1 MNIYFVI
8 SKLKNFS
15 VYAIVSFLSMGLS
28 FIFMPLIT
36 TYLSPSDYGLI
47 RLFNTYT
54 SFLIPIIGL
63 GAFSFLRVAV
73 HKLKKNELQAL
84 FSSQLYWT
92 ILTFPVLFIVF
103 YFSLSL
109 LKKDAFSL
117 TNVFQIGLL
126 SLISAINSSYII
138 FLIQRKQVK
147 QYAATMTVKI
157 VVETFFTV
165 SLIAIYKI
173 GWEGRIYS
181 WIISEVI
188 VLIFGLV
195 YFYKN
200 DLLTLSINFSLLKRS
215 ILFGSPLIIH
225 GIGRIII
232 DQSDLIFIEKYTSLK
247 DVGLYSIGYQFGNLV
262 SIACVIFQH
271 IYTPYFFEKMKS
283 NHININWNSMKT
295 NYAILSISIIL
306 ALSLHFSSPLIFQ
319 WFNSDYSEGLDY
331 IIWIAISFVMYNG
344 YQMFSL
350 YFHYHEDTKYLS
362 VFTLMALITN
372 IILNYYL
379 IAKFNA
385 LGAAYATL
393 ITYTLYFIITAI
405 VAIKK
410 YNLPLLKKY
419 KK

>member
-1 MNIYFVI
+1 
-8 SKLKNFS
+8 
-15 VYAIVSFLSMGLS
+15 MGLS

-36 TYLSPSDYGLI
+36 KYLSPSDYGLI
-47 RLFNTYT
+47 RLFNIYT

-63 GAFSFLRVAV
+63 GAFSFLRIAI
-73 HKLKKNELQAL
+73 HKFKKTELQAL

-92 ILTFPVLFIVF
+92 ILTYPVLFVVF
-103 YFSLSL
+103 YFSLSI
-109 LKKDAFSL
+109 LKKDPFSL
-117 TNVFQIGLL
+117 TNIFQIGLL
-126 SLISAINSSYII
+126 SLISSINSSYII

-147 QYAATMTVKI
+147 QYALVMTVKI

-181 WIISEVI
+181 WIIAEGI
-188 VLIFGLV
+188 VLIFAIL

-225 GIGRIII
+225 GIGRIMI

-262 SIACVIFQH
+262 SITCVIFQH
-271 IYTPYFFEKMKS
+271 IYTPYFFEKMKN
-283 NHININWNSMKT
+283 NHKNINWSSMKT
-295 NYAILSISIIL
+295 NYTILLISTIL
-306 ALSLHFSSPLIFQ
+306 AITIHFISPLIFQ
-319 WFNSDYSEGLDY
+319 WFNADYSQGLKY

-350 YFHYHEDTKYLS
+350 YFYYHEDTKYLS
-362 VFTLMALITN
+362 IFTIIALITN

-385 LGAAYATL
+385 MGAAYATL
-393 ITYTLYFIITAI
+393 ITYTLYFLITAT

-410 YNLPLLKKY
+410 YNLPVLKKETL
-419 KK
+419 

>member
-1 MNIYFVI
+1 
-8 SKLKNFS
+8 
-15 VYAIVSFLSMGLS
+15 
-28 FIFMPLIT
+28 MPLIT
-36 TYLSPSDYGLI
+36 KYLSPSDYGLI
-47 RLFNTYT
+47 RLFNIYT

-63 GAFSFLRVAV
+63 GAFSFLRIAI
-73 HKLKKNELQAL
+73 HKFKKTELQAL

-92 ILTFPVLFIVF
+92 ILTYPVLFVVF
-103 YFSLSL
+103 YFSLSI
-109 LKKDAFSL
+109 LKKDPFSL
-117 TNVFQIGLL
+117 TNIFQIGLL
-126 SLISAINSSYII
+126 SLISSINSSYII

-147 QYAATMTVKI
+147 QYALVMTVKI

-181 WIISEVI
+181 WIIAEGI
-188 VLIFGLV
+188 VLIFAIL

-225 GIGRIII
+225 GIGRIMI

-262 SIACVIFQH
+262 SITCVIFQH
-271 IYTPYFFEKMKS
+271 IYTPYFFEKMKN
-283 NHININWNSMKT
+283 NHKNINWSSMKT
-295 NYAILSISIIL
+295 NYTILLISTIL
-306 ALSLHFSSPLIFQ
+306 AITIHFISPLIFQ
-319 WFNSDYSEGLDY
+319 WFNADYSQGLKY

-350 YFHYHEDTKYLS
+350 YFYYHEDTKYLS
-362 VFTLMALITN
+362 IFTIIALITN

-385 LGAAYATL
+385 MGAAYATL
-393 ITYTLYFIITAI
+393 ITYTLYFLITAT

-410 YNLPLLKKY
+410 YNLPVLKKETL
-419 KK
+419 